1 MSQALWYASRATGLV
16 SLLLVTATTVLGLLG
31 AGRVATPR
39 WPRFVV
45 AGLHRN
51 LSLLTVAFLA
61 VHISTAI
68 IDPYAGISWLDAVLP
83 FTSSYQPLWLGLG
96 AVALDLM
103 IAITVTSLL
112 RTRLSHRAW
121 RIVHLTSY
129 ALWPIVVIHGLGNG
143 GTDRHQAW
151 ILGLYGLCALAVAA
165 AGLLRLRATHPD
177 TELRNVN
184 VARWR

>member
-31 AGRVATPR
+31 AARVATTR

-68 IDPYAGISWLDAVLP
+68 IDKYAGINWVDAVVP
-83 FTSSYQPLWLGLG
+83 FISNYQPFWLGLG
-96 AVALDLM
+96 TVALDLM

-112 RTRLSHRAW
+112 RTRLSHRTW

-143 GTDRHQAW
+143 GTDRHQVWVLA
-151 ILGLYGLCALAVAA
+151 LSLLCALAVAA
-165 AGLLRLRATHPD
+165 AGALRLVATHPD
-177 TELRNVN
+177 TVVRDVEG
-184 VARWR
+184 ARWR

>member
-16 SLLLVTATTVLGLLG
+16 CLLLVTATTVLGLLG
-31 AGRVATPR
+31 AARVATPN

-51 LSLLTVAFLA
+51 LSLLTVVFLA

-112 RTRLSHRAW
+112 RTRLSYRAW

-129 ALWPIVVIHGLGNG
+129 VLWPIVVIHGLGNG

-151 ILGLYGLCALAVAA
+151 ILALYALCALTVAT
-165 AGLLRLRATHPD
+165 AGVLRLVATHPD
-177 TELRNVN
+177 TAVRDVD